1 MAAASKPATAS
12 ARPAHGLTSPD
23 KFFVSMRPLFGT
35 MTKTQVEGIEAK
47 LAAFGSAA
55 SPLKHVAYGS
65 QPHITRPAK
74 MQPVT

>member
-1 MAAASKPATAS
+1 M
-12 ARPAHGLTSPD
+12 
-23 KFFVSMRPLFGT
+23 SMRPLFRT

-65 QPHITRPAK
+65 QPHITRLAK
-74 MQPVT
+74 MQPVTEIGCGHGRSYGKPGRLLTAAATCS